1 MNEIHALTKKKAK
14 KKKRKKKSQ
23 RASSLSFHH
32 VRIQDVHSLQPGR
45 VLSPEP
51 DHVPAP

>member
-1 MNEIHALTKKKAK
+1 MNEIHALTKKEARK
-14 KKKRKKKSQ
+14 KKEKKSQ